1 MSRPRIDELLRLMA
15 NGFDQ
20 GEFSL
25 LANLRSVDDASWD
38 ALPEGGHRSIRALTA
53 HVGMFK
59 FMYAN
64 HAFRDGSFDYDEDP
78 ATPPPERL
86 ASRDAAV
93 DWLREGHDY
102 LTTAI
107 DELEDDAELAVPRK
121 AHWGGMVPTA
131 ALLTIMVQ
139 HDLFHA
145 GEINHTRAL
154 LQDTDRWY
162 IPDPP

>member
-1 MSRPRIDELLRLMA
+1 MPRPRIDELLRLMA
-15 NGFDQ
+15 NGFEE

-25 LANLRSVDDASWD
+25 LANLGSVDDVSWT
-38 ALPEGGHRSIRALTA
+38 ALPEGGHRSIRDLTA

-64 HAFRDGSFDYDEDP
+64 HAFRDASFDYSEDP
-78 ATPPPERL
+78 ATPPDERL
-86 ASRDAAV
+86 STPSAAV
-93 DWLREGHDY
+93 EWLSEGHAY

-107 DELEDDAELAVPRK
+107 DELTDDAELGALRK
-121 AHWGGMVPTA
+121 AHWGGMVPTE

-145 GEINHTRAL
+145 GEINHARAL